1 MSSLTIRRRW
11 LISPRLRSHLA
22 RQGRGG
28 HRTLHSQIA
37 FQFAAIS
44 RFYGWSP
51 SPIFNE
57 TDEKICIVKVPP
69 WHRSSLHRHSLA
81 HVFVHLAFP
90 LHFLCSHPVQASNI
104 VLCIENDGPER
115 IKYTVDHGEWS
126 CSLNSEQ
133 VQLHGRIPWTSDCK
147 WLNVNEG

>member
-1 MSSLTIRRRW
+1 MDGVQVPFSTKLMKKSVL
-11 LISPRLRSHLA
+11 
-22 RQGRGG
+22 
-28 HRTLHSQIA
+28 
-37 FQFAAIS
+37 S
-44 RFYGWSP
+44 RCLLGTVHP
-51 SPIFNE
+51 SIG
-57 TDEKICIVKVPP
+57 
-69 WHRSSLHRHSLA
+69 HSLV